1 MAIGFQISG
10 TGITTATIIPDKT
23 LSRKSSPQVRK
34 AKFGD
39 GYEQRAKKGLNS
51 IEEKYTVNFVNRAK
65 ATADD
70 IIKFFD
76 NKAGV
81 TSFEFTLPDTN
92 DTTATG
98 ERTIKVVCSDWSL
111 TYANSD
117 HYTVN
122 ATFDRIYAP

>member
-39 GYEQRAKKGLNS
+39 GYEQRSKKGLNS

-65 ATADD
+65 DTADD
-70 IIKFFD
+70 LVKFFD

-81 TSFEFTLPDTN
+81 TSFDFTLPDTN

-98 ERTIKVVCSDWSL
+98 EKTIKVVCSDWST
-111 TYANSD
+111 TYSNSN

>member
-70 IIKFFD
+70 LVKFFD

-81 TSFEFTLPDTN
+81 TSFDFTLPDTN

-98 ERTIKVVCSDWSL
+98 EKTIKVVCSDWST
-111 TYANSD
+111 TYSNSGS
-117 HYTVN
+117 YSLS
-122 ATFDRIYAP
+122 AKFERIYGP